1 MNDPVSEELERRA
14 QFDIGWKWAAVG
26 AASIHLAV
34 AAIVYLAPAGGHRSL
49 TLPRVQVRI
58 TSAPLAGAAAQA
70 AAASSS
76 APARPQAETKPA
88 SKKARP
94 AEQAPVK
101 HAIPDKREPQR
112 RAPEAASAPAAG
124 PAASGAR
131 EGAAHGPGGAL
142 TSTSGAIAVGAP
154 GSGEEPFPFAYYL
167 NRVLAVIESNWFRP
181 EAPAG
186 TACRVRCVIDRGG
199 RLVEA
204 GLEAESPIPAF
215 DRAALRAVY
224 ASAPF
229 PPLPQGFGGSTLT
242 LHLEF
247 GS

>member
-14 QFDIGWKWAAVG
+14 QSDLGWRWAAIG
-26 AASIHLAV
+26 AAAIHLA
-34 AAIVYLAPAGGHRSL
+34 AAALLLLAPSRGSRVL

-58 TSAPLAGAAAQA
+58 TSAPLAGAPARAAKA
-70 AAASSS
+70 S
-76 APARPQAETKPA
+76 APAPPKAAAEPKPA
-88 SKKARP
+88 SRKSRP
-94 AEQAPVK
+94 AAEPPPR
-101 HAIPDKREPQR
+101 HAIPDR
-112 RAPEAASAPAAG
+112 RASARKAPEPPAAPAGESAAAAPHEGDAAG
-124 PAASGAR
+124 A
-131 EGAAHGPGGAL
+131 GGSV
-142 TSTSGAIAVGAP
+142 TSASGAIAVGAP
-154 GSGEEPFPFAYYL
+154 GAGEQPFPFSYYL
-167 NRVLAVIESNWFRP
+167 NRVLGVIESNWFRP

-186 TACRVRCVIDRGG
+186 AVCRVRCVIDRSG

-204 GLEAESPIPAF
+204 GLEATSPTPAF